1 MAPKSG
7 MLNNYTA
14 LKIKAL
20 PRRRLYIYVTSITIK
35 SNSGFSLFFLFFSLF
50 NLRRRL
56 GVFSCPSLFSCHVWS
71 ALWIGVDGC
80 GSSCMLHTDCR
91 REKDDSAVI
100 HWDASNS
107 TVLLLI
113 WSEPLVMYSCM
124 QMSQQQSLQ
133 VMDLWRCLLFLPEF
147 NSLLDES
154 GKVWGTKTYATNS
167 NLWVKNIVVSSYKA
181 AISRDLY
188 KMPFVACAVMNQLW
202 QYCMPRDNWPAVY
215 VWCGSLFHFIS

>member
-35 SNSGFSLFFLFFSLF
+35 SNSGFSLFFSFFFSLF

-56 GVFSCPSLFSCHVWS
+56 RVFSCPSLFSCHVWS

-113 WSEPLVMYSCM
+113 WSEPLVKPILLVSFFKCYFCLSDKIIWHKCVFMYAD
-124 QMSQQQSLQ
+124 
-133 VMDLWRCLLFLPEF
+133 VT
-147 NSLLDES
+147 
-154 GKVWGTKTYATNS
+154 GH
-167 NLWVKNIVVSSYKA
+167 
-181 AISRDLY
+181 
-188 KMPFVACAVMNQLW
+188 
-202 QYCMPRDNWPAVY
+202 
-215 VWCGSLFHFIS
+215 GSLTVFAVFTWI

>member
-113 WSEPLVMYSCM
+113 WSEPLVKPILLVWFFKCYFCLSDKIIWHNCVFMYAD
-124 QMSQQQSLQ
+124 
-133 VMDLWRCLLFLPEF
+133 VTAAEF
-147 NSLLDES
+147 T
-154 GKVWGTKTYATNS
+154 GH
-167 NLWVKNIVVSSYKA
+167 
-181 AISRDLY
+181 
-188 KMPFVACAVMNQLW
+188 
-202 QYCMPRDNWPAVY
+202 
-215 VWCGSLFHFIS
+215 GSLTVFAVFTWI